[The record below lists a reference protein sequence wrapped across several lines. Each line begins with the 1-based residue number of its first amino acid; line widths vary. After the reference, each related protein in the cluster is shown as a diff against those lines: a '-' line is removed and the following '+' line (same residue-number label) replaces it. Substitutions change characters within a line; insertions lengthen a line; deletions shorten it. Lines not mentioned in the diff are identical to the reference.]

1 MNQTFDYMLNTVDPN
16 IGYPADGNRLVQRF
30 SWYSVYDRDF
40 NGSLFTDGGALT
52 EMGKNYA
59 AYTSRLTSR
68 TDFYPVSFSATQA
81 GTAVDLTARI
91 ANSGNVG
98 ADHFA
103 NVRFY
108 SGDPSAGGVQ
118 VGPTTPIRLAGCG
131 EDITVTYR
139 WDAAGRPDRQP
150 IRGGFARTRRSRI
163 EQRQQ

>member
-1 MNQTFDYMLNTVDPN
+1 M
-16 IGYPADGNRLVQRF
+16 
-30 SWYSVYDRDF
+30 
-40 NGSLFTDGGALT
+40 
-52 EMGKNYA
+52 
-59 AYTSRLTSR
+59 
-68 TDFYPVSFSATQA
+68 SFSATQA

-139 WDAAGRPDRQP
+139 WDAEDARTDNLYVVVSPV
-150 IRGGFARTRRSRI
+150 RGGRESNNANNKLPVASAAGFIAAPASA
-163 EQRQQ
+163 ELVPGP